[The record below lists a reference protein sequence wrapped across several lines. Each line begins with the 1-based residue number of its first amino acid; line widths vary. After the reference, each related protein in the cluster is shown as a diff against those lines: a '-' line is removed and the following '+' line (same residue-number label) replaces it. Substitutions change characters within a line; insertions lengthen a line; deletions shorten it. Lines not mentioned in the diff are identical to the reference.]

1 MDVTNLVYWLSGFL
15 EDKKSLTE
23 TETQRVKDVMT
34 LVISVPPIKPS
45 EAEVEKMVKYLFP
58 DKTGAD
64 LEEAI
69 KHYRNG

>member
-1 MDVTNLVYWLSGFL
+1 MDVTNLVYWLNGYL
-15 EDKKSLTE
+15 EDRDSLTQKE
-23 TETQRVKDVMT
+23 VQRVKDMMAS
-34 LVISVPPIKPS
+34 VITVPPIKPS
-45 EAEVEKMVKYLFP
+45 EEEIERMVKSLFP